1 MIKSIDLG
9 CGPQNKPD
17 CLHVDQPGSK
27 KYYPHVDIEIDLD
40 TNDWYKAIDKELPGI
55 GFETIYAEDIVEHLH
70 DLITFMN
77 QCHELALPK
86 AHMFIRTP
94 SYDSAFGWIDP
105 THVRLYALDTFDFF
119 DPETPYGKYNIQLTP
134 YKWKV
139 ISKKKTE
146 NGNLEFELEKID
158 G

>member
-1 MIKSIDLG
+1 MKSIDLG

-17 CLHVDQPGSK
+17 CIHVDQPGSK
-27 KYYPHVDIEIDLD
+27 QYYPHVDIEINLD
-40 TNDWYKAIDKELPGI
+40 SDGWCSHIERMYTGNDTYDI
-55 GFETIYAEDIVEHLH
+55 IYAEDIVEHLH
-70 DLITFMN
+70 NLVMFMN
-77 QCHELALPK
+77 NCWKIANIGCKL
-86 AHMFIRTP
+86 FIRTP
-94 SYDSAFGWIDP
+94 SYDSEFGWIDP

-146 NGNLEFELEKID
+146 NGNLEFELEKI
-158 G
+158 